1 MTIYKNVTELIGNTP
16 VVELSNLE
24 KEVGLKAQL
33 LAKVEFFNPAGSV
46 KDRIAKRM
54 KKRKNRAYWKK
65 ERRSLNQPVEIQEL
79 G

>member
-24 KEVGLKAQL
+24 KEEGLKAQL

-46 KDRIAKRM
+46 KDRIAK
-54 KKRKNRAYWKK
+54 KIGRAH
-65 ERRSLNQPVEIQEL
+65 V
-79 G
+79 

>member
-46 KDRIAKRM
+46 KDRAAYFII
-54 KKRKNRAYWKK
+54 KKP
-65 ERRSLNQPVEIQEL
+65 L
-79 G
+79 

>member
-33 LAKVEFFNPAGSV
+33 LAKVEFFNPAGSF
-46 KDRIAKRM
+46 R
-54 KKRKNRAYWKK
+54 N
-65 ERRSLNQPVEIQEL
+65 
-79 G
+79 

>member
-54 KKRKNRAYWKK
+54 IEKAEEQAY
-65 ERRSLNQPVEIQEL
+65 
-79 G
+79 